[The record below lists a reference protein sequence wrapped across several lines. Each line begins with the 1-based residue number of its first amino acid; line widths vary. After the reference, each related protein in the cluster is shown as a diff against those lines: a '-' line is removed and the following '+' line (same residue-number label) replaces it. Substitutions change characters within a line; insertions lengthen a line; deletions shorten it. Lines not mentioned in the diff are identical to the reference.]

1 MIWLKLVGTLS
12 KLHVLF
18 ILKPCLLPAYQT
30 VSLFEWLSEDYV
42 SSNKNLHCI
51 FNFFFQQLLNIEVL
65 HLPVWW
71 DSRRMPLNSLTT
83 FLIHSVV
90 LTVTVYCVQGLFG
103 IIKKCS
109 LKFSRDVSYKLFI
122 LVVSVFIM
130 FHDLTQNF
138 YRNCTRMSSVMHY
151 SYFKRILQYQYVP
164 YCIIIWGLL

>member
-1 MIWLKLVGTLS
+1 MYFLFYNPAFYQHIRQCSCLNDWARIMFLVT
-12 KLHVLF
+12 KICMF
-18 ILKPCLLPAYQT
+18 
-30 VSLFEWLSEDYV
+30 
-42 SSNKNLHCI
+42 NL
-51 FNFFFQQLLNIEVL
+51 FFFPAIIKHWSTSFASLMRFSTNASQFLNC
-65 HLPVWW
+65 
-71 DSRRMPLNSLTT
+71 T

-109 LKFSRDVSYKLFI
+109 LKFSQDVSYKLFI
-122 LVVSVFIM
+122 FVVSVFIM

-138 YRNCTRMSSVMHY
+138 YRNCTCMSAVMHY